1 MKPKL
6 IFWIDSNFYY
16 FGLAKSLQEML
27 DCELYSVIEITDK
40 PKKFF
45 KEQQI
50 VNFKKIWFYHDYIKN
65 INKKLD
71 LKYLQLIEKKYGINL
86 WLIAFNDRMFNDV
99 NEYYKFSA
107 NEILLILEQECKLYE
122 KILDEIKP
130 DFLLMPPTHQ
140 QHNHIFYEI
149 CKARGIHVLIGAQTR
164 LGFRLL
170 ISDKMDK
177 MEPLP
182 PLSDFKGENCDIDPE
197 KYVESYDGGS
207 NKIFRDKF
215 VTGKK
220 KLAKA
225 ASSYLFSD
233 NSNIKT
239 HYSYYGRTKTKV
251 LFKTISY
258 RLKYRIRE
266 YFMNRNLNT
275 SVKTKSPFIY
285 YPLTQEIER
294 ALFLGAPFY
303 LDQFTLIKNVAK
315 SLPIGYKLV
324 VKDHPQMRHR
334 GWRSINEMKKIMDV
348 PCVELVHPLS
358 NSVELIKK
366 SSLVFTINGSTSIEA
381 AIYQKPS
388 IILEDT
394 GQFELPSMY
403 KVNSLKELPTAIRTC
418 LDKKVNT
425 IDVIRYIKSIE
436 KNSFIFK
443 DQEILLRYLNL
454 FHDGGYL
461 ANKELPIEKVKSFL
475 EEYKS
480 DFNNLAAFYIKAIN
494 KHLKDNEF
502 STSIAIK

>member
-1 MKPKL
+1 
-6 IFWIDSNFYY
+6 
-16 FGLAKSLQEML
+16 
-27 DCELYSVIEITDK
+27 
-40 PKKFF
+40 
-45 KEQQI
+45 
-50 VNFKKIWFYHDYIKN
+50 
-65 INKKLD
+65 
-71 LKYLQLIEKKYGINL
+71 
-86 WLIAFNDRMFNDV
+86 
-99 NEYYKFSA
+99 
-107 NEILLILEQECKLYE
+107 
-122 KILDEIKP
+122 
-130 DFLLMPPTHQ
+130 
-140 QHNHIFYEI
+140 
-149 CKARGIHVLIGAQTR
+149 
-164 LGFRLL
+164 
-170 ISDKMDK
+170 
-177 MEPLP
+177 
-182 PLSDFKGENCDIDPE
+182 
-197 KYVESYDGGS
+197 
-207 NKIFRDKF
+207 
-215 VTGKK
+215 
-220 KLAKA
+220 
-225 ASSYLFSD
+225 
-233 NSNIKT
+233 
-239 HYSYYGRTKTKV
+239 
-251 LFKTISY
+251 
-258 RLKYRIRE
+258 
-266 YFMNRNLNT
+266 MNRNLNT

>member
-27 DCELYSVIEITDK
+27 DCELYSIIEITDK

-45 KEQQI
+45 KKQQI

-65 INKKLD
+65 TNQKPD
-71 LKYLQLIEKKYGINL
+71 LKYLQSIEKKYGINL

-107 NEILLILEQECKLYE
+107 DEILLILEQECKLFE

-149 CKARGIHVLIGAQTR
+149 CKARGIHVLISAQTR

-177 MEPLP
+177 MRPLP
-182 PLSDFKGENCDIDPE
+182 PLSDFKGEDCNIDPE
-197 KYVESYDGGS
+197 KYVSVWNAY
-207 NKIFRDKF
+207 NKIFSDKF

-225 ASSYLFSD
+225 AASYLFSD

-239 HYSYYGRTKTKV
+239 HYSYYGRNKTKV

-266 YFMNRNLNT
+266 SFMNKNLNL

-285 YPLTQEIER
+285 FPLTQEIER

-324 VKDHPQMRHR
+324 VKDHPQMKHR
-334 GWRSINEMKKIMDV
+334 GWRSVSEMKKIMDI
-348 PCVELVHPLS
+348 PSVELVHPLS

-394 GQFELPSMY
+394 GQFELPSMH

-418 LDKKVNT
+418 LDKKVDTN
-425 IDVIRYIKSIE
+425 DVVRYIKTIE
-436 KNSFIFK
+436 KNSIAFE

-454 FHDGGYL
+454 FHDSGYL
-461 ANKELPIEKVKSFL
+461 ANKELPVEKVKSFL
-475 EEYKS
+475 EEYKTNFD
-480 DFNNLAAFYIKAIN
+480 DFAAFHIKVIN

-502 STSIAIK
+502 STSIAVK